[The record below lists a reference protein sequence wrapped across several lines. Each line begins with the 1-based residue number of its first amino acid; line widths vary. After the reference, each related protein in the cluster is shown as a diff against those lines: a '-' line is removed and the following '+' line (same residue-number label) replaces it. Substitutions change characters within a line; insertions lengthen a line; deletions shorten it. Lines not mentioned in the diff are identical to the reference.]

1 MLEVHDLSVAYGAI
15 PALSRISFA
24 LQQGNLVGLIGPNGA
39 GKSTL
44 LKAILNL
51 VPLSSGVI
59 VFDGLPASRQRQR
72 IAYVPQRSQI
82 DWDYPIT
89 VQNVVLMSRTIHAGW
104 FRGYTKQSHYLVQ
117 QALQRV
123 EMWHLR
129 DRPINQLSGG
139 QQQRVFLARALAQQP
154 DLFLLDEPFNGI
166 DKKTE
171 SILWEV
177 YQELRSAGKTI
188 LISCHEWADA
198 LQIYDQLL
206 LLNHSLIAC
215 GSPEVVLQPENMM
228 RAYGIGQER
237 HYWHNHRN
245 SINFC

>member
-59 VFDGLPASRQRQR
+59 VFDGQPAYRQRQR

-104 FRGYTKQSHYLVQ
+104 LRGYSQRSHYLVQ
-117 QALQRV
+117 QALERV
-123 EMWHLR
+123 EMWSLR
-129 DRPINQLSGG
+129 NRPINQLSGG
-139 QQQRVFLARALAQQP
+139 QQQRLFLARALAQQP
-154 DLFLLDEPFNGI
+154 DLFLLDEPFNGV

-171 SILWEV
+171 GILWAV
-177 YQELRSAGKTI
+177 FQELRSAGKTI

-198 LQIYDQLL
+198 LQTYDQLL

-215 GSPEVVLQPENMM
+215 GAPDAVLQPENMT
-228 RAYGIGQER
+228 RAYGSGQER
-237 HYWHNHRN
+237 HHWHNQRK